1 MEPLPPGLDLPLL
14 PPPKALKKRHGF
26 LFTWLMVMIAADMIT
41 ICLELVGR
49 SAMGALEAANTNA
62 TLPPEPTWFTHGVVG
77 LALLDILCVAGLF
90 LWKKWAFFGS
100 VAASVGIMALNLVDG
115 KSFGNAS
122 TALFM
127 TAVLYVALQLGDE
140 NSGWH
145 RLK

>member
-1 MEPLPPGLDLPLL
+1 MDPLPPGLDLPPLL
-14 PPPKALKKRHGF
+14 PPKALKKRHGF

-49 SAMGALEAANTNA
+49 SAMGALEAANTTA
-62 TLPPEPTWFTHGVVG
+62 TLPPEPRWFIYGVVS
-77 LALLDILCVAGLF
+77 LATFDIFCAICLF
-90 LWKKWAFFGS
+90 FWKKWAFFGS
-100 VAASVGIMALNLVDG
+100 VVASLGIMALNVADG
-115 KSFGNAS
+115 KSPGNAS

-140 NSGWH
+140 KSGWH